1 MSTTTN
7 RRPLRLQIPER
18 IAQVRERLTEHT
30 LDELTPPDGKV
41 RSFRMSKPGTRIDS
55 TMITFTPEGIAI
67 QGDLTPGANGVV
79 SRGKSLEWFAGQLG
93 HDYLAEKF
101 LTKEWVEEDAA
112 DGMREVAEDIER
124 EATEIEEEKE
134 RALFVERAQRF
145 REIADQ
151 LDDDGM
157 MFHEFVED
165 LDELGIQ
172 YESEGHAYPP
182 NDVVLLAAIQQ
193 RFAELYAQCA
203 TTSAQVCGA

>member
-55 TMITFTPEGIAI
+55 TLITFTPEGIAI
-67 QGDLTPGANGVV
+67 QGDLTPGTNGAV
-79 SRGKSLEWFAGQLG
+79 SRGKSLAWFAGELG
-93 HDYLAEKF
+93 YDYLAEKF
-101 LTKEWVEEDAA
+101 LTKEWVAEYAA
-112 DGMREVAEDIER
+112 EAMIGEAESLDR
-124 EATEIEEEKE
+124 EAAEIDAEEE
-134 RALFVERAQRF
+134 RAPLAEKAERF

-151 LDDDGM
+151 LDDGAM
-157 MFHEFVED
+157 MIHEFVED
-165 LDELGIQ
+165 LGEMGFEYDG
-172 YESEGHAYPP
+172 EGYTYPP
-182 NDVVLLAAIQQ
+182 SDVVLLAAIQQ